1 MPALRRAISLLV
13 LAIAICGGQVSLWAH
28 LTPNSEVRLAFERD
42 QVRATVIIPLG
53 DYALATG
60 NPVTN
65 DSASIARARAYLA
78 QHIAVRGEDGTP
90 WSLRVDSA
98 QFVQVAGP
106 PDLRATLH
114 LIPPDRKLP
123 EQMTLAWSAI
133 VDAVPGHFAM
143 VIAEPGASDR
153 LLGAQARVLGTVNA
167 ERRLLQIRPAAPS
180 RLSAFVD
187 AFNLG
192 AHHIAIGHDHLL
204 FLIMLLVPAP
214 LIAANGRWREVRPVR
229 RTLAILVGTVTA
241 FTIGHSL
248 TLVGATFWGWRLP
261 AQPIEVLIALSI
273 LISAIHVARP
283 LFPGREAWVA
293 MGFGLIHGL
302 AFATIVQDYDL
313 DRLGT
318 ASAILGFNL
327 GIEAVQLL
335 VVSVLM
341 PSLILLART
350 RHYGH
355 FRLAAAAIGAMAATI
370 WIHQRLAGTSN
381 PVAEVLDQ
389 AFALGPFAIA
399 VLTVVALVLRKREP
413 ARSGQERGR

>member
-1 MPALRRAISLLV
+1 MPALRPLISLLILMV
-13 LAIAICGGQVSLWAH
+13 AICGWPTSLRAH

-42 QVRATVIIPLG
+42 QVRASFIIPLG

-65 DSASIARARAYLA
+65 DPASLARARAYLA
-78 QHIAVRGEDGTP
+78 QHISVRSGDGTL

-106 PDLRATLH
+106 PDLRATLR
-114 LIPPDRKLP
+114 LMPPGRKLP
-123 EQMTLAWSAI
+123 EQLTLAWSAI

-153 LLGAQARVLGTVNA
+153 LLGAQAQVLGTFDA
-167 ERRLLQIRPAAPS
+167 ERRTLRIRPAAPS
-180 RLSAFVD
+180 GLAAFVD
-187 AFNLG
+187 AFRLG

-214 LIAANGRWREVRPVR
+214 LIAANGRWRDVRPVR
-229 RTLAILVGTVTA
+229 RTLAVLVGTVTA

-248 TLVGATFWGWRLP
+248 TLVGATFWAWRLP

-293 MGFGLIHGL
+293 TGFGLIHGL

-335 VVSVLM
+335 VVMALI

-350 RHYGH
+350 RHYSQL
-355 FRLAAAAIGAMAATI
+355 RLAAAAIGAIAAII
-370 WIHQRLAGTSN
+370 WLQQRLAGTRN
-381 PVAEVLDQ
+381 PVADALDQ
-389 AFALGPFAIA
+389 ALALGPFAIA
-399 VLTVVALVLRKREP
+399 VLTVVALLLRRREP
-413 ARSGQERGR
+413 VRSGQEMGW